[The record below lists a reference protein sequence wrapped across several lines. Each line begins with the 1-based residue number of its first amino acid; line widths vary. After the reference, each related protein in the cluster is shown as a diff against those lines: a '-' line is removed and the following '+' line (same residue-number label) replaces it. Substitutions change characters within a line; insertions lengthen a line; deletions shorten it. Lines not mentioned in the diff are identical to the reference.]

1 MRIAI
6 VSPGGVGGYF
16 GGLLAVA
23 GEEIVAVARG
33 AHLAALRAGGLRI
46 EGVRGNHVARLEA
59 SDDAAALGTADVVL
73 FAVKLFQAEAA
84 ARAAA
89 PLFGPGTL
97 AISLLNGIDGP
108 ERLAS
113 GLQASGL
120 GAAGLPDVAVM
131 GGSAYVSAVIAE
143 PGLVRYTSAMSS
155 IVFGAP
161 AAAAARAR
169 AADFVARCKRAGFS
183 AEMTDDIQSAL
194 WTKFIGLAANAALT
208 SAARLPAGPL
218 YSDPDVVEVAARLI
232 AEGTAVARAA
242 GAKVADDIERVS
254 VERLKQ
260 FPPGMY
266 ASMYFDIAKGGPLEV
281 DGLSGYIVR
290 EGRRLGVPTPH
301 HAALYAVLKPH
312 RDGTPKIG

>member
-6 VSPGGVGGYF
+6 VAPGGVGGYF
-16 GGLLAVA
+16 GGLLAMA
-23 GEEIVAVARG
+23 GEDVVAVARG
-33 AHLAALRAGGLRI
+33 AHLEAIRAQGLRL
-46 EGVRGNHVARLEA
+46 EGARGNHLARIEA
-59 SDDAAALGTADVVL
+59 SDSASRLGTADVVL

-89 PLFGPGTL
+89 ALFGPQTL

-108 ERLAS
+108 DRLAGALS
-113 GLQASGL
+113 GVTVQ
-120 GAAGLPDVAVM
+120 

-161 AAAAARAR
+161 RGDDGANDAARVK
-169 AADFVARCKRAGFS
+169 AADFVERCRKAGFS

-218 YSDPDVVEVAARLI
+218 YSDPDVIEVAAALI
-232 AEGTAVARAA
+232 AEGASVARAA
-242 GAKVADDIERVS
+242 GATVPDDIETVS
-254 VERLKQ
+254 VARLKQ

-266 ASMYFDIAKGGPLEV
+266 ASMYYDIAKGGPLEV

-312 RDGTPKIG
+312 RAGTPRIG

>member
-6 VSPGGVGGYF
+6 VAPGGVGGYF

-23 GEEIVAVARG
+23 GEEVSALARG
-33 AHLAALRAGGLRI
+33 AHLAAIKAGGLRI
-46 EGVRGNHVARLEA
+46 EGSRGNHVAKMTA
-59 SDDAAALGTADVVL
+59 SDDAGALGKADVVI
-73 FAVKLFQAEAA
+73 FAVKLFQAEEA

-113 GLQASGL
+113 A
-120 GAAGLPDVAVM
+120 LPGVAVL
-131 GGSAYVSAVIAE
+131 GGSAYVSAVIAA

-161 AAAAARAR
+161 QGSDAARAR
-169 AADFVARCKRAGFS
+169 AADFVARCQKAGFS
-183 AEMTDDIQSAL
+183 AEMVDDIKTAL
-194 WTKFIGLAANAALT
+194 WKKFIGLAANAALT

-218 YSDPDVVEVAARLI
+218 YSDADVLEVATALI

-242 GAKVADDIERVS
+242 GASVPADIEAVS
-254 VERLKQ
+254 VQRLKE

-266 ASMYFDIAKGGPLEV
+266 ASMYHDIAKGGPLEV

-312 RDGTPKIG
+312 RAGTPR

>member
-6 VSPGGVGGYF
+6 VAPGGVGGYF
-16 GGLLAVA
+16 GGLLAMA
-23 GEEIVAVARG
+23 GEDVVAVARG
-33 AHLAALRAGGLRI
+33 AHLEAIRAHGLRL
-46 EGVRGNHVARLEA
+46 EGARGNHVARIEA
-59 SDDAAALGTADVVL
+59 SDSADSLGIADVVL

-89 PLFGPGTL
+89 PLFGPQTL

-108 ERLAS
+108 DRL
-113 GLQASGL
+113 
-120 GAAGLPDVAVM
+120 AAGLPGVAVL

-161 AAAAARAR
+161 RGDDGANDTARAK
-169 AADFVARCKRAGFS
+169 AADFVERCRKAGFS

-218 YSDPDVVEVAARLI
+218 YSDPDVIEVAAALI
-232 AEGTAVARAA
+232 AEGTSVARAA
-242 GAKVADDIERVS
+242 GATVPDDIETVS
-254 VERLKQ
+254 VARLKQ

-266 ASMYFDIAKGGPLEV
+266 ASMYHDIAKGGPLEV

-290 EGRRLGVPTPH
+290 EGRRLGVPTPY
-301 HAALYAVLKPH
+301 HAAPLCGAEAAS
-312 RDGTPKIG
+312 RGNT

>member
-1 MRIAI
+1 MKIAI
-6 VSPGGVGGYF
+6 VAPGGVGGYF

-23 GEEIVAVARG
+23 GEEVSALARG
-33 AHLAALRAGGLRI
+33 AHLEAIKAGGLRI
-46 EGVRGNHVARLEA
+46 EGSRGNHVAKMTA
-59 SDDAAALGTADVVL
+59 SDDAGSLGKADIVL
-73 FAVKLFQAEAA
+73 FAVKLFQAEEA
-84 ARAAA
+84 ARAAV
-89 PLFGPGTL
+89 PLFGPETL

-113 GLQASGL
+113 A
-120 GAAGLPDVAVM
+120 LPGIAVL
-131 GGSAYVSAVIAE
+131 GGSAYVSAVIAA

-161 AAAAARAR
+161 QGNPAARAK
-169 AADFVARCKRAGFS
+169 AADFVARCQKAGFS
-183 AEMTDDIQSAL
+183 AEMVDDIQSAL
-194 WTKFIGLAANAALT
+194 WKKFIGLAANAALT

-218 YSDPDVVEVAARLI
+218 YSDADVVEVAAALI

-242 GAKVADDIERVS
+242 GARVPADIETVS
-254 VERLKQ
+254 VQRLKE

-290 EGRRLGVPTPH
+290 EGRRLGVPTPY

-312 RDGTPKIG
+312 RAGTPRIG

>member
-1 MRIAI
+1 M
-6 VSPGGVGGYF
+6 
-16 GGLLAVA
+16 
-23 GEEIVAVARG
+23 
-33 AHLAALRAGGLRI
+33 
-46 EGVRGNHVARLEA
+46 
-59 SDDAAALGTADVVL
+59 
-73 FAVKLFQAEAA
+73 
-84 ARAAA
+84 
-89 PLFGPGTL
+89 FGPQTL

-108 ERLAS
+108 DKL
-113 GLQASGL
+113 
-120 GAAGLPDVAVM
+120 AAGLPGVPVL

-161 AAAAARAR
+161 QGDEAARAK
-169 AADFVARCKRAGFS
+169 AADFVERCRKAGFS

-218 YSDPDVVEVAARLI
+218 YSDPDVIEVAAALI
-232 AEGTAVARAA
+232 AEGASVARAA
-242 GAKVADDIERVS
+242 GAKVADDIEPVS
-254 VERLKQ
+254 VGRLKQ

-266 ASMYFDIAKGGPLEV
+266 ASMYHDIAKGGPLEV

-290 EGRRLGVPTPH
+290 EGRRLGVPTPY

-312 RDGTPKIG
+312 RAGMPKVG

>member
-1 MRIAI
+1 MKIAI
-6 VSPGGVGGYF
+6 VAPGGVGGYF

-23 GEEIVAVARG
+23 GEEVSALARG
-33 AHLAALRAGGLRI
+33 AHLEAIKAGGLRI
-46 EGVRGNHVARLEA
+46 EGSRGNHVAKMTA
-59 SDDAAALGTADVVL
+59 SDDARSFGKADIVL
-73 FAVKLFQAEAA
+73 FAVKLFQAEEA

-89 PLFGPGTL
+89 PLFGPETL

-113 GLQASGL
+113 A
-120 GAAGLPDVAVM
+120 LPGIAVL
-131 GGSAYVSAVIAE
+131 GGSAYVSAVIAA

-161 AAAAARAR
+161 PQANAAARAK
-169 AADFVARCKRAGFS
+169 AADFAARCQKAGFS
-183 AEMTDDIQSAL
+183 AEMVDDIQSAL
-194 WTKFIGLAANAALT
+194 WKKFIGLAANAALT

-218 YSDPDVVEVAARLI
+218 YSDADVVEVAAALI

-242 GAKVADDIERVS
+242 GARVPADIETVS
-254 VERLKQ
+254 VQRLKE

-266 ASMYFDIAKGGPLEV
+266 ASMYHDIAKGGPLEV

-312 RDGTPKIG
+312 RAGLPKIG

>member
-6 VSPGGVGGYF
+6 VAPGGVGGYF
-16 GGLLAVA
+16 GGLLAMA
-23 GEEIVAVARG
+23 GEDVVAVARG
-33 AHLAALRAGGLRI
+33 AHLEAIRAQGLRI
-46 EGVRGNHVARLEA
+46 EGARGNHVARIET
-59 SDDAAALGTADVVL
+59 SDSAGSLGTADVVL

-89 PLFGPGTL
+89 PLFGPQTL

-108 ERLAS
+108 DKL
-113 GLQASGL
+113 
-120 GAAGLPDVAVM
+120 AAGLPGVAVL

-161 AAAAARAR
+161 QGDEAAQAK
-169 AADFVARCKRAGFS
+169 AADFVERCRKAGFS

-218 YSDPDVVEVAARLI
+218 YSDPDVIEVAAGLI
-232 AEGTAVARAA
+232 AEGTEVARAA
-242 GAKVADDIERVS
+242 GAKVPDDIGEVS
-254 VERLKQ
+254 VGRLKQ

-266 ASMYFDIAKGGPLEV
+266 ASMYHDIAKGGPLEV

-290 EGRRLGVPTPH
+290 EGRRLGVPTPY

-312 RDGTPKIG
+312 RAGTPKVA